1 MKFTGK
7 LDPIED
13 SDSFKCV
20 NDFSQLKVPLK
31 AVVPSGCTPA
41 HLGTLGHI

>member
-13 SDSFKCV
+13 GV
-20 NDFSQLKVPLK
+20 LNPFSWLKVLLK

-41 HLGTLGHI
+41 HLGTLGHT